1 VKAGGREK
9 IQGKVKHFHCSR
21 GYRFFFSSITVPFFA
36 VCGSVGT
43 VHYQHELA
51 HSCLEAFG
59 DFLWLNGFGTGTDL
73 RQQKAVNSGP

>member
-1 VKAGGREK
+1 VGGK
-9 IQGKVKHFHCSR
+9 KFKVKLNIFIVPWGTVS
-21 GYRFFFSSITVPFFA
+21 FFVLLLSVA

-59 DFLWLNGFGTGTDL
+59 DFLWLNEFGTGTDL